1 VNRYPIDLSGHHE
14 RASATFEG
22 RPPRARA
29 APSAASDSTGA
40 LDSLSDSS
48 LRGRQQWFA
57 RAVLTSE
64 SRVLPVSEA
73 EARHALTPGP
83 RLGALERLDI
93 YRRGYHSRLVECLA
107 DDYPA
112 LQHALGREAFEE
124 LCRVYI
130 EHHPSHSP
138 NLNFFGRRMADLC
151 RSEPRESR
159 VPHGFCSD
167 LATLEWAIVEVIH
180 APSSDP
186 LTVEGLQHI
195 PANRWGDA
203 RLVANMALRL
213 VRFAYPVN
221 TYFQSLRE
229 GADPPIPSAQE
240 SATVVYRS
248 GPTIWRMDLTGPMF
262 DVLSALLAG
271 DPLGEALGRAEASLA
286 HLDEQET
293 VARVMFWFR
302 EWISSGL
309 FVRVAIGSS
318 GT

>member
-1 VNRYPIDLSGHHE
+1 M
-14 RASATFEG
+14 
-22 RPPRARA
+22 
-29 APSAASDSTGA
+29 
-40 LDSLSDSS
+40 
-48 LRGRQQWFA
+48 
-57 RAVLTSE
+57 TSE

-73 EARHALTPGP
+73 EARQALTPGP
-83 RLGALERLDI
+83 RLSALERLDI

-112 LQHALGREAFEE
+112 LKHALGPETFED

-130 EHHPSHSP
+130 ERHPSQSP
-138 NLNFFGRRMADLC
+138 SLNLFGRRMADLC
-151 RSEPRESR
+151 RNEARESR
-159 VPHGFCSD
+159 VPQGFCSD

-195 PANRWGDA
+195 PAGLWGDA
-203 RLVANMALRL
+203 RLIANTALRL
-213 VRFAYPVN
+213 LRFAYPVN
-221 TYFQSLRE
+221 AYFQSFRD
-229 GADPPIPSAQE
+229 GAYPPIPSAEE

-271 DPLGEALGRAEASLA
+271 NPLGEALGRAEASLV
-286 HLDEQET
+286 HLGEQET
-293 VARVMFWFR
+293 VARVTFWFR
-302 EWISSGL
+302 EWVSSGL